1 MMSVSEKKNFSLGVG
16 DEKIGGW
23 FKTGEKTYADT

>member
-1 MMSVSEKKNFSLGVG
+1 MMSVSEKKNFSLIVG

-23 FKTGEKTYADT
+23 FKTGEKIYTGT